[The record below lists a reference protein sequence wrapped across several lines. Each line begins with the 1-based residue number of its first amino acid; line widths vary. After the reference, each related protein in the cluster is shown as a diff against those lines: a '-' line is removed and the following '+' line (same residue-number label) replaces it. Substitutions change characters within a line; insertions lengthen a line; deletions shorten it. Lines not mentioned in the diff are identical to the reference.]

1 MEHFYQDIQGW
12 FIYQE
17 IYDIAVN
24 TAPDGAHFVEVGS
37 WRGRS
42 TAYMAVN
49 IANSGKQIRFDAVDT
64 WRGSIDEAVH
74 QTDPAVINDTLYAE
88 FLANMEPVK
97 QYVNPVRASSQE
109 ALALY
114 EDNSLD
120 FVLIDGSHV
129 YEDVRADITGWLQKL
144 KPGCLIAGDDYEWP
158 GVKQAVCE
166 LLPDFTHFPQIGCW
180 AYFKP

>member
-1 MEHFYQDIQGW
+1 
-12 FIYQE
+12 
-17 IYDIAVN
+17 
-24 TAPDGAHFVEVGS
+24 
-37 WRGRS
+37 
-42 TAYMAVN
+42 MAVN

-64 WRGSIDEAVH
+64 WRGSVDEAVH

-144 KPGCLIAGDDYEWP
+144 KPGCLIAGDD
-158 GVKQAVCE
+158 
-166 LLPDFTHFPQIGCW
+166 
-180 AYFKP
+180 